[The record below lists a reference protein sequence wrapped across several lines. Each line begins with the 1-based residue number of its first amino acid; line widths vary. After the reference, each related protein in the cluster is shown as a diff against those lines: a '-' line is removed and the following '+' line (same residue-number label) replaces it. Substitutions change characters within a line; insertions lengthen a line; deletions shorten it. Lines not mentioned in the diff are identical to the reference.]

1 MRIKM
6 ICIMLISNKFQGL
19 LLVAQLNEGQ
29 SYQFINVY
37 YAPLLQRQY
46 YIGSGLLLAQGYL

>member
-6 ICIMLISNKFQGL
+6 IWIMLIRNKFQGL

-46 YIGSGLLLAQGYL
+46 YIGSGLFIKG